1 MEDRVTIGV
10 PEYEVR
16 LSQELLL
23 GLVTLEPLTVRGEVV
38 EDPAGGLGSQLSGP
52 GGQVD
57 KVFLLGNVL
66 TKRRISGASS
76 LTVFPSPLPVHFS
89 ILRIS

>member
-1 MEDRVTIGV
+1 MEDRITIGV

-16 LSQELLL
+16 LSQELVL
-23 GLVTLEPLTVRGEVV
+23 GPVTLEPLTVRGEVV
-38 EDPAGGLGSQLSGP
+38 EDPAGGLWSQLPGP

-66 TKRRISGASS
+66 TKERSVERALLQFS
-76 LTVFPSPLPVHFS
+76 LLHCQYTSQY
-89 ILRIS
+89 

>member
-16 LSQELLL
+16 LSQELVL
-23 GLVTLEPLTVRGEVV
+23 GPVTLEPLTVRGEVV
-38 EDPAGGLGSQLSGP
+38 EDPAGGLGSQLPGP

-57 KVFLLGNVL
+57 KVFLLGNIS
-66 TKRRISGASS
+66 TKRKRSVEQVFLQFS
-76 LTVFPSPLPVHFS
+76 LLHCQYTSQY
-89 ILRIS
+89 